1 MYHTYRDRNKS
12 VENCIL
18 LTLKLGTIHLMH
30 IDTDVDINVYNL
42 EKLFSSD
49 IQVQDKNDGKII
61 APTLQ
66 DKNYIR
72 FMLLF
77 T

>member
-1 MYHTYRDRNKS
+1 MVGVMMYHTYRDRNKS

-30 IDTDVDINVYNL
+30 IDTDIDINVYKLYL

-49 IQVQDKNDGKII
+49 I
-61 APTLQ
+61 
-66 DKNYIR
+66 
-72 FMLLF
+72 
-77 T
+77 